1 MTYKIGS
8 ISILLLVGL
17 ISWVYA
23 QDDLLAELNS
33 SEQSKKSEKIIATF
47 KTSRIVNGHSIETVA
62 RKSMDFRITH
72 HFGDVAGDA
81 GGVHTLYGFD
91 NASDIRIAF
100 EFGLTDRLTLGVGR
114 SKQSEMLDAYLKY
127 KLLQQTTDDKMPVSV
142 TLFTNGAIVSQKAT
156 GTEYDNFAHRTSY
169 TYQALIARKFNSNVS
184 LQLMPTLLH
193 RNYIFNSKDENDLFS
208 LGIGGRVKL
217 TRSLALLADYFYSFS
232 RFRQDNASTYYN
244 PLGIGVEIETGGHV
258 FHMFFTNNG
267 SILENSFLA
276 NTTSSWGKGEY
287 KFGFNISRTFGIG
300 KRK

>member
-8 ISILLLVGL
+8 ISILLLVCS
-17 ISWVYA
+17 ISWVFA

-33 SEQSKKSEKIIATF
+33 SEEPKKSEKVIATF
-47 KTSRIVNGHSIETVA
+47 KTSRIVNGHSIETVPS
-62 RKSMDFRITH
+62 KSMDFRITH
-72 HFGDVAGDA
+72 HFGDVSGDA
-81 GGVHTLYGFD
+81 GGIHTLYGFD
-91 NASDIRIAF
+91 DASDIRLAF

-114 SKQSEMLDAYLKY
+114 SKISETLDAYLKY
-127 KLLQQTTDDKMPVSV
+127 RLLQQTTDDRIPVSV

-156 GTEYDNFAHRTSY
+156 GIEYDNFAHRTSY
-169 TYQALIARKFNSNVS
+169 TYQALIARKFNSNLS

-193 RNYIFNSKDENDLFS
+193 RNYIFNSKDENDLYS
-208 LGIGGRVKL
+208 LGIGGRIKL
-217 TRSLALLADYFYSFS
+217 TKSFALLADYFYSFS
-232 RFRQDNASTYYN
+232 TFRKDNNQTYFN

-267 SILENSFLA
+267 AILENSFLA

-300 KRK
+300 KRR